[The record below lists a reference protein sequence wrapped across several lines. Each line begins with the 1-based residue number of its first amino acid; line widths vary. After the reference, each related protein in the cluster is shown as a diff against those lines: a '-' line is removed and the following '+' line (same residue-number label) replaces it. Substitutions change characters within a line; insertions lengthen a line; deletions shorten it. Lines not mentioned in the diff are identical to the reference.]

1 MTVTVKFVKVVHN
14 DRDKHAEK
22 EPRDW
27 RYSHEEDGHVYRQLD
42 PFLLLDRVIF
52 FYLKLCCEVDVE
64 SDHCEQECRAHEQQE
79 PLERYERRVR
89 VLAHQRN
96 RVASDDNQRA
106 SALQHVLAR
115 AVVYL
120 RNREGENPADL
131 DHDAGPRQVVRA
143 AEEDEQPRDDSWQHK
158 RKRNEADDAVP
169 VALVLAE
176 HELHEEVC
184 RWDKQERQNVCEEER
199 EVVDEDDADRDE
211 VFE

>member
-42 PFLLLDRVIF
+42 LFLLLDWVIF
-52 FYLKLCCEVDVE
+52 FNLKFCCEVDVE
-64 SDHCEQECRAHEQQE
+64 SDHCEQEGGAHEQQE
-79 PLERYERRVR
+79 PLERYVRSVR

-96 RVASDDNQRA
+96 RVACDDNQRA

-131 DHDAGPRQVVRA
+131 DYDAGPRQVVRG
-143 AEEDEQPRDDSWQHK
+143 HK
-158 RKRNEADDAVP
+158 RVHNLSCHINELVVHEVHVAV
-169 VALVLAE
+169 LV
-176 HELHEEVC
+176 
-184 RWDKQERQNVCEEER
+184 
-199 EVVDEDDADRDE
+199 
-211 VFE
+211 